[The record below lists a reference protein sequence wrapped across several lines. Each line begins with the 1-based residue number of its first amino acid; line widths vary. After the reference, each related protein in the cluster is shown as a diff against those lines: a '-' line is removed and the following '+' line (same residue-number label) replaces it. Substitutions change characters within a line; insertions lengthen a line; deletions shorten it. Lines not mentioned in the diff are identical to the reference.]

1 MKCLGNYILTE
12 KATEAM
18 SNISIKEYAKEVQ
31 LMDSLQQEYFK
42 TRDRGVLTQSKV
54 QERKVRM
61 LTKEILDDSPKQLN
75 MF

>member
-1 MKCLGNYILTE
+1 
-12 KATEAM
+12 M
-18 SNISIKEYAKEVQ
+18 SNIRIKEYAKEVP

>member
-1 MKCLGNYILTE
+1 MKCLVNYILTE

-42 TRDRGVLTQSKV
+42 TRDRGVLTQSKI

>member
-1 MKCLGNYILTE
+1 MKCSVSYTLTE
-12 KATEAM
+12 KVIEAM
-18 SNISIKEYAKEVQ
+18 SEISIKEYAKEVQ

-54 QERKVRM
+54 QERKVRK

-75 MF
+75 IF